1 MTQSYRI
8 LLDYAF
14 QLTGDRDQA
23 KAIVDYTLLE
33 AVTIS
38 IETKNGDKA
47 SAFIVAEIRRL
58 AYEYINNKN
67 RNLSRGMKQIKR
79 LQAALRYLGH
89 LDNWEGYEHLTF
101 LDRVYKRRF
110 GLATAWRL
118 AKVIYP

>member
-38 IETKNGDKA
+38 IQTKNGDQA
-47 SAFIVAEIRRL
+47 SAFIVAEIRRM
-58 AYEYINNKN
+58 AYECINNKN

-79 LQAALRYLGH
+79 LQATLRYLGR
-89 LDNWEGYEHLTF
+89 LNYWEGCENLTF
-101 LDRVYKRRF
+101 LDRMYKRRF
-110 GLATAWRL
+110 GCTTAWRL